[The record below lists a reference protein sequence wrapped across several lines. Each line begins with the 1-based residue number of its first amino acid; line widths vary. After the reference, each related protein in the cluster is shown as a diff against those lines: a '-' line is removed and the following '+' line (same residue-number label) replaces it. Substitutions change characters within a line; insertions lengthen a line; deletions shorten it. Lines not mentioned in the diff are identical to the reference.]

1 MDIDNN
7 RDFLYLAIRGDIFRV
22 PLFAG
27 ACAMKPNSIL
37 LHDTGAGWE
46 LYAVYSN
53 HRELLCS
60 FASELGLYLVRKLV
74 GIITVNYYHGTY
86 EED

>member
-1 MDIDNN
+1 
-7 RDFLYLAIRGDIFRV
+7 
-22 PLFAG
+22 
-27 ACAMKPNSIL
+27 MKPNSIL

-53 HRELLCS
+53 RRELLTT
-60 FASELGLYLVRKLV
+60 FARGLGLYLVRKLA
-74 GIITVNYYHGTY
+74 GIITVNYYHGTF